1 MASIALLSDLGYND
15 TGVAKAKSILLQ
27 QLPGMPLIDVTH
39 NLYPYYVQQ
48 AAYLL
53 ASSVKTFPADSF
65 HVLLFDI
72 YYGPESKLILADLAG
87 KKILAPDNGVLP
99 LAFPGED
106 ISPRLCFSMNDTGNL
121 ADWMGA
127 VAHVITQLQNTT
139 AAEAGYAPFAITHAP
154 GQFIPFTTVN
164 AIEGHVIHIDNF
176 GNVVLNITK
185 NEFEQAAAGRKF
197 SVNFIRENVTAISNN
212 YNSVNAF
219 EKLCRFNSSGYLE
232 IAINRGNAAELFGL
246 KMKRPGQL
254 MYTTIKIDFE

>member
-1 MASIALLSDLGYND
+1 MGAIALLSDLGNND
-15 TGVAKAKSILLQ
+15 TGVARAKGILLQ

-39 NLYPYYVQQ
+39 NLYPYYIQQ
-48 AAYLL
+48 AAYQL
-53 ASSVKTFPADSF
+53 ASSVNALPADSF

-72 YYGPESKLILADLAG
+72 YYDRESKLVLADLNG

-106 ISPRLCFSMNDTGNL
+106 IPSWLCFSMNDTGNL
-121 ADWMGA
+121 ADWVHAIAG
-127 VAHVITQLQNTT
+127 VITQLQTKT
-139 AAEAGYAPFAITHAP
+139 AGEAGYTPCSITKAP
-154 GQFIPFTTVN
+154 GQFVPFTTAN

-185 NEFEQAAAGRKF
+185 KEFEQASGGRKF
-197 SVNFIRENVTAISNN
+197 SINFIRENVTAISNN
-212 YNSVNAF
+212 YNSVNTF

-232 IAINRGNAAELFGL
+232 IAINKGNAAELFGL